1 MGTYNIHAGHG
12 NAGGLGCG
20 ACGIL
25 NESTEARKVKDLV
38 IKYLRAGGHTVYDCT
53 YNGNA
58 SQNTILAGIVKA
70 CNSHAVDLDVSI
82 HLNSGRNDYAGD
94 GSTGGVEVYGYDNG
108 TQAVGSAIC
117 EKISGSLGIRNRGF
131 KTTKNLYFLNK
142 TKAQAILIECCF
154 VDDKDDAAHWNADK
168 CAKAIVE
175 AITGKAV
182 KSGSSS
188 GGSST
193 AKKTTAKKQTASGG
207 YLVRVTATALNI
219 RAGAGTNYKINGV
232 IRDKGTYTI
241 VETKGNWGRL
251 KSGAGWICLDYTVR
265 V

>member
-1 MGTYNIHAGHG
+1 MATYNIHAGHG
-12 NAGGLGCG
+12 NSGGLGSG
-20 ACGIL
+20 AYGIL
-25 NESTEARKVKDLV
+25 DESAEARKVKDLV

-53 YNGNA
+53 CNGNA
-58 SQNTILAGIVKA
+58 SQNTILSGIVKA
-70 CNSHAVDLDVSI
+70 CNSHTVDLDVSI

-117 EKISGSLGIRNRGF
+117 EKISGSIGIRNRGF

-154 VDDKDDAAHWNADK
+154 VDDKDDAARWNTDK
-168 CAKAIVE
+168 CARAIVE

-182 KSGSSS
+182 KSGGSST
-188 GGSST
+188 SST
-193 AKKTTAKKQTASGG
+193 AKKTTAKQNKGF
-207 YLVRVTATALNI
+207 LVRVTVPALRI

-241 VETKGNWGRL
+241 VEVNGNWGRL
-251 KSGAGWICLDYTVR
+251 KSGKGWICLDYTVR

>member
-1 MGTYNIHAGHG
+1 MTIVFENGG
-12 NAGGLGCG
+12 NSGGLGCG
-20 ACGIL
+20 AYGL
-25 NESTEARKVKDLV
+25 LDESAEARKVKDKV
-38 IKYLRAGGHTVYDCT
+38 IKYLKAGGHTVYDCT

-58 SQNTILAGIVKA
+58 SQNTILSGIVKA

-108 TQAVGSAIC
+108 TQAIGSAIC

-168 CAKAIVE
+168 CARAIVE

-182 KSGSSS
+182 KSG
-188 GGSST
+188 GSST
-193 AKKTTAKKQTASGG
+193 AKQNKG
-207 YLVRVTATALNI
+207 YLVRVTVPALNI

-241 VETKGNWGRL
+241 VEVKGNWGKL
-251 KSGAGWICLDYTVR
+251 KSGVGWICLDYTVR